1 MSRKPRAE
9 TLAKEQR
16 ALELLE
22 KGIRASAIAERLGV
36 TPSCI
41 TDMIHRA
48 RARREQPREAPQ
60 Q

>member
-22 KGIRASAIAERLGV
+22 KGVRNGAIAERLGV
-36 TPSCI
+36 SPSCI

-48 RARREQPREAPQ
+48 RARREQEAPQ
-60 Q
+60 A